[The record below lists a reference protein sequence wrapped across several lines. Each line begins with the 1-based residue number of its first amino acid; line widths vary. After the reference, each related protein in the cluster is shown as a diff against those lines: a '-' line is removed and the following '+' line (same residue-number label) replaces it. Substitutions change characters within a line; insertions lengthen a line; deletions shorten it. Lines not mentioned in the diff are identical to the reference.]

1 LFFYNRLRRP
11 GFGGLIVGGLATA
24 HNMVQMLR
32 SQKDSLGLAI
42 KGRLGTLSQKDGSTS
57 LAPGTLSETAKNLR
71 SARPVP
77 VKKNLTLIPY
87 ISTIT
92 LI

>member
-1 LFFYNRLRRP
+1 MFFYNRLRRP

-57 LAPGTLSETAKNLR
+57 LAPGTLSESRGTR
-71 SARPVP
+71 
-77 VKKNLTLIPY
+77 LTPASLLSELY
-87 ISTIT
+87 VLS
-92 LI
+92 L